1 MASFNKV
8 ILMGN
13 LTRDPELRVTAGGL
27 SICKLGLATSRVF
40 TTKDGER
47 REETTFVDID
57 AFGKQAEVIN
67 QYMRK
72 GRPIMIEG
80 RLKFDQW
87 ESEGQKRSK
96 LGVVL
101 ESFQFVGSRD
111 DNEGGNSGG
120 NSGGGYE
127 KSSPPA
133 RSAPA
138 ASAAPAATPAPS
150 TPAAPAANFSN
161 ENDTLDEDVP
171 F

>member
-13 LTRDPELRVTAGGL
+13 LTRDPELRVTANGN
-27 SICKLGLATSRVF
+27 SICKLGLATSRVYS
-40 TTKDGER
+40 TKDGER

-67 QYMRK
+67 KYMRK
-72 GRPIMIEG
+72 GRPIMVEG
-80 RLKFDQW
+80 RLKLDQW
-87 ESEGQKRSK
+87 ESDGQKRSK
-96 LGVVL
+96 LKVVL
-101 ESFQFVGSRD
+101 DKFEFVGSRD
-111 DNEGGNSGG
+111 DNDDGT
-120 NSGGGYE
+120 SGGGYE

-133 RSAPA
+133 RSAPVVSAPA
-138 ASAAPAATPAPS
+138 ASAPEAS

-161 ENDTLDEDVP
+161 DNDTLDEDVP

>member
-13 LTRDPELRVTAGGL
+13 LTRDPELRVTANGN
-27 SICKLGLATSRVF
+27 SICKIGLAVNRVY

-47 REETTFVDID
+47 REEVTYVDID

-67 QYMRK
+67 KYMRK
-72 GRPIMIEG
+72 GRPLFVEG

-101 ESFQFVGSRD
+101 DKFEFLGGRD
-111 DNEGGNSGG
+111 DNDGAQ
-120 NSGGGYE
+120 SGGGYE

-133 RSAPA
+133 RSAPS
-138 ASAAPAATPAPS
+138 ASAPVAATPD
-150 TPAAPAANFSN
+150 APAANFSN
-161 ENDTLDEDVP
+161 DNDTLDEDVP